1 MLEYW
6 NAGKLGKEKM
16 TQCIIAKI
24 ARGNDVIKWTPSFT
38 NPTFQPSNIPPFHY
52 SMVAAKALIS
62 ILLKN
67 KRYFIKQG

>member
-38 NPTFQPSNIPPFHY
+38 NPTFQYSTIPLFHGRGK
-52 SMVAAKALIS
+52 SPDL
-62 ILLKN
+62 N
-67 KRYFIKQG
+67 TIKK